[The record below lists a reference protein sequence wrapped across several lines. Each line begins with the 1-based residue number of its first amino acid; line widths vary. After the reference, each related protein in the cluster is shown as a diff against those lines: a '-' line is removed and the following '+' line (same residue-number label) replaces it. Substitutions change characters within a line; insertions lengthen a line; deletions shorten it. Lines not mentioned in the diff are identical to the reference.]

1 MGEAAG
7 AAVSGIEITVH
18 PERCMAIGQ
27 CRAAA
32 PDVFGV
38 GDSGWVRLLEPRPTA
53 DRLDDVLDAAE
64 SCPLAAIEVN
74 VQERK

>member
-32 PDVFGV
+32 PDVFGT
-38 GDSGWVRLLEPRPTA
+38 GDSGWVRLLKSRPAA
-53 DRLDDVLDAAE
+53 DRLDDILTAAE
-64 SCPLAAIEVN
+64 SCPLTAIEVN
-74 VQERK
+74 VQEGK